1 MAAERVQRVAA
12 PRVQSLPAVSVVETG
27 DMEGGK
33 DTVARVARA
42 EVATGEETGTVV
54 VVVALQA
61 SQEKD
66 QSHPRSH
73 PNLLP
78 NHPKVEEDTTTT
90 TPVHNGTTTA
100 TQIASPITTL
110 QESALPTFILVVWT
124 VGTTPTM

>member
-1 MAAERVQRVAA
+1 M
-12 PRVQSLPAVSVVETG
+12 
-27 DMEGGK
+27 
-33 DTVARVARA
+33 
-42 EVATGEETGTVV
+42 EETGTAVV
-54 VVVALQA
+54 VTLQA

-100 TQIASPITTL
+100 TQITTL

-124 VGTTPTM
+124 VDTTLTM